1 MKKSKTRVERI
12 IKLVKGPLIL
22 DVGCTGHIVDI
33 TSDEWLHEQL
43 CIKFNNV
50 YGVDTSIE
58 NVGKLIELGY
68 KNISLQNAEDFV
80 FNIKFDTIV
89 AGELIEHLS
98 NPGSF
103 LENSIN
109 HLKPD
114 GQLIITTPNPFS
126 LIIQAYAYLKYPRTC
141 QNNQHTMWFCPSTMR
156 ELTNRYNL
164 KIKFFDLIYDYSE
177 SDPSKKYR
185 FFVKLLSIFKAF
197 IPKRLTHNTML
208 FVLIKP

>member
-1 MKKSKTRVERI
+1 MFVTTRKTRIERI
-12 IKLVKGPLIL
+12 INFVKGPLVL
-22 DVGCTGHIVDI
+22 DVGCTGHVVDKA
-33 TSDEWLHEQL
+33 SKNWLHEQL

-50 YGVDTSIE
+50 YGVDTSYE

-68 KNISLQNAEDFV
+68 KNISLQNAEDYSFK
-80 FNIKFDTIV
+80 IKFDTIV

-126 LIIQAYAYLKYPRTC
+126 FLNQIYAYLKYPKTC
-141 QNNQHTMWFCPSTMR
+141 QNNQHTMWFCPSTIR
-156 ELTNRYNL
+156 ELTSRYTL
-164 KIKFFDLIYDYSE
+164 KIKFFDLICDYSE
-177 SDPSKKYR
+177 NDPSKKYR
-185 FFVKLLSIFKAF
+185 FFVKLI
-197 IPKRLTHNTML
+197 
-208 FVLIKP
+208 